1 MADSPAG
8 DKTEKPSFQ
17 KLRKTREKGEIARSK
32 DVSLA
37 GSLLAAFMVIS
48 HCMPLYRDFIRE
60 SFTALHQYGGSLM
73 EPQAIGLFLQHNVLI
88 FIKFIL
94 TLTPIPLAAAV
105 TSLIPGGWIFTT
117 RKLMPDL
124 GKLSPLRGLGNLF
137 SAQHTVDV
145 GKMALKCI
153 VMLGLLYQLIISY
166 APEFLHLQSLF
177 FDQAVDQGLFLF
189 RDILFNFILLIGFFA
204 LIDIPLTRYLFTKK
218 LRMTKHEL
226 KEEYK
231 SSEGKPEVKAR
242 IRQLQRQFAMGQIRR
257 SVPQADVILTNP
269 THYAVAL
276 KYDHTR
282 AAAPFIVAKGTHDIA
297 LFIRQVAKEENID
310 IVEFPALTRALYHT
324 TQINQQIP
332 TQLYRAIAH
341 VLTYVLQL
349 KAYRAGGV
357 EKPQLNRYITIPKE
371 VLKPDADDL

>member
-1 MADSPAG
+1 MADNSAG

-17 KLRKTREKGEIARSK
+17 KLRKAREKGEIARSK

-37 GSLLAAFMVIS
+37 GSLLASFMVIS
-48 HCMPLYRDFIRE
+48 HCLPLYRDFIRE
-60 SFTALHQYGGSLM
+60 SFIALHQYGGNIV
-73 EPQAIGLFLQHNVLI
+73 EPDVIGLFLQHNMII
-88 FIKFIL
+88 FLKFIL
-94 TLTPIPLAAAV
+94 TLTPIPLAAAIA
-105 TSLIPGGWIFTT
+105 SLIPGGWIFTT
-117 RKLMPDL
+117 EKLMPDL
-124 GKLSPLRGLGNLF
+124 GKLNPLRGLGNLF
-137 SAQHTVDV
+137 SAQHLVDV

-153 VMLGLLYQLIISY
+153 VMLGLLYRLVTSY
-166 APEFLHLQSLF
+166 APDFLHLQSLF
-177 FDQAVDQGLFLF
+177 FDQAVGQGLSLF
-189 RDILFNFILLIGFFA
+189 GDVLFNFILLIGFFA
-204 LIDIPLTRYLFTKK
+204 LIDIPLTRFLFTKK

-231 SSEGKPEVKAR
+231 NSEGKPEVKAR
-242 IRQLQRQFAMGQIRR
+242 VRQLQRQFAMGQIRR
-257 SVPQADVILTNP
+257 QVPQADVILTNP

-276 KYDHTR
+276 KYDHSR
-282 AAAPFIVAKGTHDIA
+282 AAAPFVIAKGTDDIA

-310 IVEFPALTRALYHT
+310 IVEFPVLARSLYHT

-349 KAYRAGGV
+349 KAYRAGRV